1 MKNIKVCIIGSGVV
15 GQATGKVLHSKGLS
29 VVFVDTDPKVIS
41 TLRKEGY
48 NALTV
53 NKLSQRKYN
62 FDVSFL
68 CVPTPTIDGKSDLK
82 VMESACRDLGKSLAK
97 RLKYHLVVVRSTV
110 IPGTTENLILKT
122 IEEHSG
128 KKFGKDLGLCMSPE
142 YLRQKTSLDDTLA
155 PWVIV
160 IGEFDIKSGEILR
173 EIYKDFD
180 CPIYRISIM
189 EAEIQKYVHNI
200 FNATKITFFNEM
212 RIICK
217 QLGLNPENIFPLV
230 AKSAEGMWNPNY
242 GIKDL
247 GPFDGVCL
255 PKDSQAFFAWA
266 RSLNLKMPLLK
277 ETIKINESLNTSSE
291 QEITLETITEEDLNL
306 AQSGFLSTINS

>member
-1 MKNIKVCIIGSGVV
+1 MKNTKICIIGSGVV
-15 GQATGKVLHSKGLS
+15 GQATGKALQSKGLS
-29 VVFVDTDPKVIS
+29 VVFTDINPTIIS
-41 TLRKEGY
+41 TLKKEGY
-48 NALTV
+48 KALIV
-53 NKLSQRKYN
+53 NKLSSEKYD
-62 FDVSFL
+62 FDATFF
-68 CVPTPTIDGKSDLK
+68 CVPTPTVDGKSDLRIMK
-82 VMESACRDLGKSLAK
+82 SVCKDLGKWLSK
-97 RLKYHLVVVRSTV
+97 ISKYHLVVVRSTV
-110 IPGTTENLILKT
+110 IPGTTESLVLKT

-128 KKFGKDLGLCMSPE
+128 KKFGKDLGLCMNPE
-142 YLRQKTSLDDTLA
+142 YLRQKTSLDDTLK

-160 IGEFDIKSGEILR
+160 IGEFDIKSGETLR

-180 CPIYRISIM
+180 CPIYRIPIV

-247 GPFDGVCL
+247 GAFDGACL
-255 PKDSQAFFAWA
+255 PKDIQAFLAWA
-266 RSLNLKMPLLK
+266 SNLNLKTPLLK
-277 ETIKINESLNTSSE
+277 ETVKINESLSTKE
-291 QEITLETITEEDLNL
+291 EEVVLEIPKEENLNL
-306 AQSGFLSTINS
+306 SQNGLLSSFNS